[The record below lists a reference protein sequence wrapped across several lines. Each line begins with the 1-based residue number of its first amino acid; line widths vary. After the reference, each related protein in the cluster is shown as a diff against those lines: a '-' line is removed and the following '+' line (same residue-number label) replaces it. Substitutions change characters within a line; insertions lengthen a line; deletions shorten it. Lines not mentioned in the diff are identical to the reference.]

1 MTKLYLQQLT
11 QNKAKNNK
19 NKNTLLTYTF
29 PNEYF
34 IFIVF
39 FYALSFDF
47 VAFLFVTKLHFI
59 LNIQR
64 RNLYS
69 IVHNYISLKLILL

>member
-29 PNEYF
+29 PNECF
-34 IFIVF
+34 IFPVF
-39 FYALSFDF
+39 FVLCPIFCLLVFS
-47 VAFLFVTKLHFI
+47 FVTKLYFI
-59 LNIQR
+59 LK
-64 RNLYS
+64 
-69 IVHNYISLKLILL
+69 SLMGNQ